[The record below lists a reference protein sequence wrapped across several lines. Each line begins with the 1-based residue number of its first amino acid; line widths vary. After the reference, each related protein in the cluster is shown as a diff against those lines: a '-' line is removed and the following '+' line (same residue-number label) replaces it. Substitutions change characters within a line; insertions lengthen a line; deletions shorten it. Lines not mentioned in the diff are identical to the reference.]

1 MQFRAHSSLVENL
14 TGVPRTLL
22 IPLVARANG
31 GTTFP
36 LLEPND
42 RYAQEL
48 LTAMGAEV
56 KTSGHDAPT
65 FVNVLWRTVL
75 IKELG
80 SDFFSRAPQSPGI
93 NLGAGLAHYFQWL
106 GNGKNTWID
115 VDLEQ
120 VIDLRKSFLP
130 DSSSHCLNQAMDIT
144 QPGWWN
150 RLPLHKR
157 DHKRPVFVVCEGV
170 LMYLEPCKVRSIIR
184 EFAENA
190 PEGSELILDFVSPLA
205 VGPTA
210 VLRHNEETGAPFAWG
225 VHNGLEIAHLHP
237 RLELLSQHSVSE
249 AYGLGASWADMYWG
263 LLMGGPVYGLAHLRV
278 TEP

>member
-48 LTAMGAEV
+48 LNAMGAEV
-56 KTSGHDAPT
+56 KTSGHDAAA
-65 FVNVLWRTVL
+65 FVNVLWRTGL

-144 QPGWWN
+144 QPRWWN

-157 DHKRPVFVVCEGV
+157 DHKCPVFVVCEGV